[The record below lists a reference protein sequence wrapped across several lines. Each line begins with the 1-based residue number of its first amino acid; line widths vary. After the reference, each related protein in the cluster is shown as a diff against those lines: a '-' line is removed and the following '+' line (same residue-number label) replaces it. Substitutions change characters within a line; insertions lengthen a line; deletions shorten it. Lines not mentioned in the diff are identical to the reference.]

1 MLSLLVVIPK
11 SLRDPRDPS
20 VCVQIEIQFLG
31 DPVHV
36 FFQRAGAYEAHTA
49 PLFVGESLDVEVDH
63 GHENALATESFWWS
77 ATKTSH
83 LRMLTCLNSSSGGW
97 QEEFQEAPTNTSKNM

>member
-36 FFQRAGAYEAHTA
+36 FFQRAGAHEAHPA

-63 GHENALATESFWWS
+63 GHENALATESPNGGQPQRHP
-77 ATKTSH
+77 TYE
-83 LRMLTCLNSSSGGW
+83 CLHV
-97 QEEFQEAPTNTSKNM
+97 